1 MNSDNYIL
9 RLFCILVLFP
19 ACIGLSGQERD
30 TVRLGLAEALEIGR
44 QQSLDSKENSNNLRI
59 AYWQYRNYKAGLYP
73 NISLEGTLP
82 SLNRSL
88 SSYQQSDGVY
98 KFIRNNYI
106 TEDLAINVTQAIPFT
121 GGTLRLQ
128 SSVQRMDQLGQS
140 NVGSFLSVPFALSWE
155 QPLLAYNPY
164 KWDRKIE
171 PVRYEKSRLQYVADM
186 ENVNITTVT
195 CYFDFLMSAS
205 RKEIAVQNLETARK
219 LHSIALE
226 KADMGILSK
235 DELMHLNVSMLNA
248 EAALIDAEHDY
259 SEKMHS
265 LRNYLG
271 LDDTVEI
278 VPQLPPAKN
287 LENINIGLVWDKAFA
302 NNPLYKD
309 FKVRLL
315 EAEENMVKAK
325 RERLPDISLNVAIG
339 STGSDQKFFRSYAD
353 LQNLQVANIGLSIP
367 ILDWGKRKG
376 NYELA
381 RSQYALVEDRVAREE
396 NDFRESVRT
405 LITDIS
411 DQPRLLELYHS
422 ADSIAQ
428 ERYRIALE
436 QFTLGDIGVIDI
448 NYAEQ
453 EKDAARQNYI
463 SQLYISWLLYYNLR
477 YVTLYDFDNGCDLV
491 FDEETVKL
499 R

>member
-1 MNSDNYIL
+1 MNSGNCIKAL
-9 RLFCILVLFP
+9 CILVL
-19 ACIGLSGQERD
+19 AVLCIGLSAQDRD
-30 TVRLGLAEALEIGR
+30 TLALSLDEALEIGR
-44 QQSLDSKENSNNLRI
+44 QQSLDSKESMNTLRI

-73 NISLEGTLP
+73 NISLDGTIP

-88 SSYQQSDGVY
+88 SSYQQSNGVY
-98 KFIRNNYI
+98 KFVRNNYL
-106 TEDLAINVTQAIPFT
+106 TEDIAVNVTQAIPFT

-128 SSVQRMDQLGQS
+128 SSIQRMDQLGQS
-140 NVGSFLSVPFALSWE
+140 NVGSFLTIPFALRLE
-155 QPLLAYNPY
+155 QPLLSYNPY

-171 PVRYEKSRLQYVADM
+171 PVRYEKSRTEYVADM

-205 RKEIAVQNLETARK
+205 QRKTTLQNLETAKR
-219 LHSIALE
+219 LYSIALE
-226 KADMGILSK
+226 KADMGLLSRS
-235 DELMHLNVSMLNA
+235 ELMQLHVSMLNA
-248 EAALIDAEHDY
+248 ESKLIEAEHDY
-259 SEKMHS
+259 SEKMHI
-265 LRNYLG
+265 LRNHLG

-278 VPQLPPAKN
+278 VPQLPYAKS
-287 LENINIGLVWDKAFA
+287 LENIDSGIIWEKALS

-309 FKVRLL
+309 FEVRLL

-325 RERLPDISLNVAIG
+325 RERLPDISLNVAVG
-339 STGSDQKFFRSYAD
+339 NTGSDQKFLQSYTG
-353 LQNLQVANIGLSIP
+353 LQNLQVASIGVSIP

-376 NYELA
+376 NFELA
-381 RSQYALVEDRVAREE
+381 RSRYSLLKDRVAKEE

-405 LITDIS
+405 LISNIM
-411 DQPRLLELYHS
+411 DQPRLLELSHS

-428 ERYRIALE
+428 ERYSIALE

-463 SQLYISWLLYYNLR
+463 SQLYLSWLFYYNLR
-477 YVTLYDFDNGCDLV
+477 YVTLYDFDNHRDLV
-491 FDEETVKL
+491 FDEETIKF